1 MKSAQGYIEAHIQLM
16 SIFRKMGRLDLAIA
30 QGVESAK
37 RFPDSPYVRTIL
49 GGLCLE
55 AGDYVRSKE
64 YLYSVVKGGHAND
77 ILAQVLLGMLSFRTA
92 PRHSSSLL
100 FVM

>member
-1 MKSAQGYIEAHIQLM
+1 MNSAPAYVEAHIQLM

-30 QGVESAK
+30 QGVGSAK
-37 RFPDSPYVRTIL
+37 SFPSSPFVRTIL

-55 AGDYVRSKE
+55 AGDYARSKE
-64 YLYSVVKGGHAND
+64 YLYSVVKGGHPND

-92 PRHSSSLL
+92 PRYAFSL
-100 FVM
+100 FCVM